1 MCYLLNRTQTKMP
14 NLLLTTV
21 NIRFSFYIFRK
32 KGAARLTYYVLL
44 QFNQK
49 EKGTCWGISYNA
61 KGRGHDPFNPTPLML
76 ENKKTSPP
84 FLFDVARVFR
94 LQYVIFAMYEISVQY
109 NANTDWLIFPKISQ
123 RKPVCFGNLL
133 VSLTIHRSKF
143 FSVANSNKLNL
154 LKVFKSK
161 T

>member
-1 MCYLLNRTQTKMP
+1 MCYLLNRTQTKVP

-76 ENKKTSPP
+76 ENKKKKRHHRFYLMWQEYLGCNMS
-84 FLFDVARVFR
+84 FLRSARFQFNIMRILIDSLFQKYPKER
-94 LQYVIFAMYEISVQY
+94 LFVLVI
-109 NANTDWLIFPKISQ
+109 
-123 RKPVCFGNLL
+123 C
-133 VSLTIHRSKF
+133 
-143 FSVANSNKLNL
+143 
-154 LKVFKSK
+154 
-161 T
+161 

>member
-1 MCYLLNRTQTKMP
+1 MP

-76 ENKKTSPP
+76 EMIHFNGDILKIVYHN
-84 FLFDVARVFR
+84 LYCRFD
-94 LQYVIFAMYEISVQY
+94 I
-109 NANTDWLIFPKISQ
+109 
-123 RKPVCFGNLL
+123 
-133 VSLTIHRSKF
+133 
-143 FSVANSNKLNL
+143 
-154 LKVFKSK
+154 
-161 T
+161 